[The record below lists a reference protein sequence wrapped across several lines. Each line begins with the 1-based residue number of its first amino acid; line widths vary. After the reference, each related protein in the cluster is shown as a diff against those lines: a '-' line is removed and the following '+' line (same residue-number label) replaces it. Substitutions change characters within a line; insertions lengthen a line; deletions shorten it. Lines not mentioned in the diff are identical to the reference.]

1 VGGTI
6 DIERNM
12 IRKLIRVGRSL
23 AVTLPAE
30 VVEKFQLKKGDEVDV
45 SVDPVTG
52 AVTVAFGIRYY
63 EDGKVTQRFREKA
76 EEVLREHEAA
86 FRELAKH

>member
-1 VGGTI
+1 
-6 DIERNM
+6 M
-12 IRKLIRVGRSL
+12 LRKLIRVGRSL
-23 AVTLPAE
+23 AVTLPAQ

>member
-1 VGGTI
+1 
-6 DIERNM
+6 M
-12 IRKLIRVGRSL
+12 ISKLVRVGRSL

-30 VVEKFQLKKGDEVDV
+30 VVENFQLKKGDEVDV

-52 AVTVAFGIRYY
+52 AVTVEFGIRYY

-86 FRELAKH
+86 FRKLAKH

>member
-1 VGGTI
+1 
-6 DIERNM
+6 M
-12 IRKLIRVGRSL
+12 MRKLVKVGSSL

-52 AVTVAFGIRYY
+52 AVTVGFGIRYY
-63 EDGKVTQRFREKA
+63 EDGKVTRRFREKA
-76 EEVLREHEAA
+76 EELLRRHEAA
-86 FRELAKH
+86 YRELAKR

>member
-1 VGGTI
+1 
-6 DIERNM
+6 M

-30 VVEKFQLKKGDEVDV
+30 VVEKFQLKKGDEADV
-45 SVDPVTG
+45 SG
-52 AVTVAFGIRYY
+52 AVTVGFGIRYH

-76 EEVLREHEAA
+76 EEVLGEHEAA